1 MCIVQG
7 RSTAMFSE
15 RFFRFVPRSA
25 LKKALAHLNNG
36 DYKKACREFESYLS
50 RIAIEGKSQDQEMI
64 RMYMVESYVEYAKV
78 ACREGNLAEGAT
90 ILEKAVDLQPRYA
103 DVHLSLGRVYADLG
117 RVGESRDCFNRALVI
132 NPAYLRARVML
143 AKSHSDAGENE
154 RAAEELEKSL
164 STAPSFF
171 ADQVNEL
178 GRLIRNDAA
187 AEEREP
193 MFRKLLE
200 EKPTSAQVSKQIAL
214 ESIQNGEYDSA
225 IAELKRTL
233 SMTPHYPDIHNLLGI
248 AYANRGMTDDAIME
262 FETAL
267 KINPDYL
274 KARLNLAL
282 ALYEKGA
289 RDESMRNLEL
299 VLELDPENELAVNL
313 LRELQ
318 PIVG

>member
-1 MCIVQG
+1 
-7 RSTAMFSE
+7 MFSE

-25 LKKALAHLNNG
+25 LKKALTHFNNG
-36 DYKKACREFESYLS
+36 DYRKACREFESYLS

-64 RMYMVESYVEYAKV
+64 RMYMVESYIELAKL
-78 ACREGNLAEGAT
+78 AGREGKHAEAVLA
-90 ILEKAVDLQPRYA
+90 LEKAVELQPRYA
-103 DVHLSLGRVYADLG
+103 DVHSSLGMLYADRG
-117 RVGESRDCFNRALVI
+117 RVEESRECFNRALAI
-132 NPAYLRARVML
+132 NPAYLRARIML
-143 AKSHSDAGENE
+143 AKSYSDAGESP
-154 RAAEELEKSL
+154 RAVEELGKSL
-164 STAPSFF
+164 PTAPSFF

-178 GRLIRNDAA
+178 ASLIRNDAA
-187 AEEREP
+187 REERDAL
-193 MFRKLLE
+193 FRRLLE

-225 IAELKRTL
+225 IVELKRTL

-282 ALYEKGA
+282 ALYEKGV

-313 LRELQ
+313 FRELQ
-318 PIVG
+318 PIDN

>member
-1 MCIVQG
+1 
-7 RSTAMFSE
+7 MFSE

-25 LKKALAHLNNG
+25 LKKALTHFNNG

-64 RMYMVESYVEYAKV
+64 RMYMVESYVEYAKLE
-78 ACREGNLAEGAT
+78 CREGRYADAASA
-90 ILEKAVDLQPRYA
+90 LEKAVDLQPCYA
-103 DVHLSLGRVYADLG
+103 DVHVGLGKVYADLG
-117 RVGESRDCFNRALVI
+117 RVGESRECFTRALAI
-132 NPAYLRARVML
+132 NPAYLRARALL
-143 AKSHSDAGENE
+143 AKSFSDAGENE
-154 RAAEELEKSL
+154 HAVEELGKSL
-164 STAPSFF
+164 PTAPLFF
-171 ADQVNEL
+171 SDLVNEL
-178 GRLIRNDAA
+178 SRLIRNGATV
-187 AEEREP
+187 EERDP
-193 MFRKLLE
+193 FFRKLLE
-200 EKPTSAQVSKQIAL
+200 EKPTSAQISKQIAL
-214 ESIQNGEYDSA
+214 ESIQNCEYDSA
-225 IAELKRTL
+225 IAELKRSL
-233 SMTPHYPDIHNLLGI
+233 SMNPHYPDIHNLLGI

-289 RDESMRNLEL
+289 KDESMRNLEL

-318 PIVG
+318 PIDK

>member
-1 MCIVQG
+1 
-7 RSTAMFSE
+7 MFSE

-25 LKKALAHLNNG
+25 LKKALTHFNNG
-36 DYKKACREFESYLS
+36 DYRKACREFESYLS

-64 RMYMVESYVEYAKV
+64 RMYMVESYIELAKL
-78 ACREGNLAEGAT
+78 ACREGKQMEAVLA
-90 ILEKAVDLQPRYA
+90 LEKAVELQPRYA
-103 DVHLSLGRVYADLG
+103 DVHSSLGMLYADLG
-117 RVGESRDCFNRALVI
+117 RVGESRECFNRALVI

-143 AKSHSDAGENE
+143 AKSYNDAGESA
-154 RAAEELEKSL
+154 RAVEELVKSL

-178 GRLIRNDAA
+178 ACCIRNDAA
-187 AEEREP
+187 AEERDSL
-193 MFRKLLE
+193 FRKLLE

-225 IAELKRTL
+225 IAELKKTL
-233 SMTPHYPDIHNLLGI
+233 SLTPHYPDIHNLLGI

-313 LRELQ
+313 FRELQ
-318 PIVG
+318 PIEH

>member
-1 MCIVQG
+1 
-7 RSTAMFSE
+7 MFSE

-25 LKKALAHLNNG
+25 LKKALTHFNNG
-36 DYKKACREFESYLS
+36 DYRRACREFESYLS

-64 RMYMVESYVEYAKV
+64 RMYMVESYVELAKL
-78 ACREGNLAEGAT
+78 ADREAKHAEAVLA
-90 ILEKAVDLQPRYA
+90 LEKAIELQPRYA
-103 DVHLSLGRVYADLG
+103 DVHSSLGRLYAALG
-117 RVGESRDCFNRALVI
+117 RVAESRECFNRALAI

-143 AKSHSDAGENE
+143 AQSYSDAGENE
-154 RAAEELEKSL
+154 RAVEELVKSL
-164 STAPSFF
+164 PTAPSFF
-171 ADQVNEL
+171 ADQVSEL
-178 GRLIRNDAA
+178 AHIIRNDAST
-187 AEEREP
+187 EEREAL
-193 MFRKLLE
+193 FRKLLE

-248 AYANRGMTDDAIME
+248 AYANRGMTDDAIVE

-282 ALYEKGA
+282 ALYDKGA
-289 RDESMRNLEL
+289 RDEAMRNLEL

-313 LRELQ
+313 FRELQ
-318 PIVG
+318 PIER

>member
-1 MCIVQG
+1 
-7 RSTAMFSE
+7 MFSE

-25 LKKALAHLNNG
+25 LKKALTHFNNG
-36 DYKKACREFESYLS
+36 DYRKACREFESYLS
-50 RIAIEGKSQDQEMI
+50 RIALEGKSQDQEMI
-64 RMYMVESYVEYAKV
+64 RMYMVESYIELAKL
-78 ACREGNLAEGAT
+78 ARREGNQMEAVLA
-90 ILEKAVDLQPRYA
+90 LEKAVELQPRYA
-103 DVHLSLGRVYADLG
+103 DVHSSLGMLYADLG
-117 RVGESRDCFNRALVI
+117 RVGESRECFNRALVI

-143 AKSHSDAGENE
+143 AKSYNDAGE
-154 RAAEELEKSL
+154 RAHAVEELVKSL

-178 GRLIRNDAA
+178 ACLIRNDAA
-187 AEEREP
+187 AEERDSL
-193 MFRKLLE
+193 FRKLLE

-225 IAELKRTL
+225 IAELKKTL

-248 AYANRGMTDDAIME
+248 AYANRGMTDDAIIE

-313 LRELQ
+313 FRELQ
-318 PIVG
+318 PIEH

>member
-1 MCIVQG
+1 
-7 RSTAMFSE
+7 MFSE
-15 RFFRFVPRSA
+15 RFFQFVPRSG
-25 LKKALAHLNNG
+25 LKKALTHFNNG
-36 DYKKACREFESYLS
+36 DYKKACREFEAYLS
-50 RIAIEGKSQDQEMI
+50 RIATEGKSQDQEMI
-64 RMYMVESYVEYAKV
+64 RMYMVESYVEYAKL
-78 ACREGNLAEGAT
+78 ACRDGNRPEAASA
-90 ILEKAVDLQPRYA
+90 LEKAVELQPRYA
-103 DVHLSLGRVYADLG
+103 DVHVSLGRLYADLG
-117 RVGESRDCFNRALVI
+117 RVGESRDCFNRALAI
-132 NPAYLRARVML
+132 NPAYLRARVMI
-143 AKSHSDAGENE
+143 AKSYSDAGENE
-154 RAAEELEKSL
+154 LAAEELVKSL

-178 GRLIRNDAA
+178 ARLIRNDVP
-187 AEEREP
+187 AEDRESL
-193 MFRKLLE
+193 FRKLLE

-248 AYANRGMTDDAIME
+248 AYANRGMTDDAIIE

-289 RDESMRNLEL
+289 KDEAMRNLEL

-313 LRELQ
+313 FRELQ
-318 PIVG
+318 PIDN

>member
-1 MCIVQG
+1 
-7 RSTAMFSE
+7 MFSE
-15 RFFRFVPRSA
+15 RFFQFVPRSA
-25 LKKALAHLNNG
+25 LKKALTHFNNG
-36 DYKKACREFESYLS
+36 DYKRACREFESYLS
-50 RIAIEGKSQDQEMI
+50 RIATEGKSQDQEMI
-64 RMYMVESYVEYAKV
+64 RMYMVESYVEYAKFSR
-78 ACREGNLAEGAT
+78 RENKHAEAVSA
-90 ILEKAVDLQPRYA
+90 LEKAVALQPRYA
-103 DVHLSLGRVYADLG
+103 DVHLSLGHLYADLG
-117 RVGESRDCFNRALVI
+117 RVGESRECFNRALAI
-132 NPAYLRARVML
+132 NPAYLKARVML
-143 AKSHSDAGENE
+143 AKSYNDAGENE
-154 RAAEELEKSL
+154 RAGEELGKSL

-178 GRLIRNDAA
+178 ARLIRNDAA
-187 AEEREP
+187 TEERDSL
-193 MFRKLLE
+193 FRKLLE

-299 VLELDPENELAVNL
+299 VHELDPENELAVNL

-318 PIVG
+318 PIDK